1 MCIVKSA
8 GQRKR
13 EKRPYIKANA
23 VHILRMTSRKEW
35 GSGLCACLDR
45 PGQWAVACIIPCF
58 TIGENVRFMNENKL
72 PLPESY
78 GYLNNHL
85 VHQHHVVGC
94 CYATGYLPLWMGNM
108 CACAAPAYSA
118 CSACSLLQLL
128 PLILHLSLRTDI
140 KAKRGIHADRCGWRG
155 YEAEDICAVILCPS
169 CAMIQE
175 RKEVEQWAAASDQ
188 NQQTNSMLPVG
199 ERLIMPA
206 SMTRLQP

>member
-35 GSGLCACLDR
+35 GSGLFACIDR
-45 PGQWAVACIIPCF
+45 PGQCAVACIVPCF

-72 PLPESY
+72 LLPESY

-140 KAKRGIHADRCGWRG
+140 KARRGIHADRCGWRG

-175 RKEVEQWAAASDQ
+175 RKEVEQWAAAAAITTQPRS
-188 NQQTNSMLPVG
+188 NNSIEGLFQLPA
-199 ERLIMPA
+199 ELFSRPK
-206 SMTRLQP
+206 